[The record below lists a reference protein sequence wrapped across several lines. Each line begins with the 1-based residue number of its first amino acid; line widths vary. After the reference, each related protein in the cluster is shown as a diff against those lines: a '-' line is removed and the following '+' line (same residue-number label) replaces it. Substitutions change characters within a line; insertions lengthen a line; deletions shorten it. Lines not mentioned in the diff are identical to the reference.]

1 MPNSINTVKS
11 LTGIAAKMGAVML
24 KNRLGFT
31 SSVDKEDETTF
42 AGSFKSVQPGE
53 TIYVNKQPRFTVRT
67 DATFSAQDV
76 TDEKV
81 ALTVNQ
87 RRGVD
92 INLTSAEIATDAQ
105 MKSWADRFLK
115 PAVQRIAE
123 EVELYNLQTATQA
136 AYMTVGTA
144 GTSPATS
151 GVFLQARERI
161 ISQAC
166 PDDSNLMC
174 VIPPSVNTT
183 MVPAL
188 QGLFLPNQQIGDQFR
203 NGYLGKTTLGLDF
216 MTSNLAYTHTNGTA
230 VAQSVLING
239 AISTNGT
246 STIAVD
252 AITGTNTLTK
262 GTVFTIAG
270 VFDVNPI
277 TKATLP
283 NLKQFVVTATTSAT
297 AGAIASLPIAPALYF
312 SGTLQNVSTTIAD
325 NAALTF
331 STGAVASS
339 VLANSLV
346 YHPSAVRFCSVP
358 LMNPGQGVVESSTET
373 VDGISMRAIKYY
385 DGDNDRLKLRLDI
398 QFGTAVVRP
407 EWLARVTS

>member
-1 MPNSINTVKS
+1 MANTINTVKS

-31 SSVDKEDETTF
+31 DSVSKEDEATF
-42 AGSFKSVQPGE
+42 GQNFKSVQPGD
-53 TIYVNKQPRFTVRT
+53 TIYVNKHPRYTVRT
-67 DATFSAQDV
+67 NATFSAQDV
-76 TDEKV
+76 TEEKV
-81 ALTVNQ
+81 ALTVDQ

-92 INLTSAEIATDAQ
+92 INLTSLEMATDAQ
-105 MKSWADRFLK
+105 VSAWAERFLK

-123 EVELYNLQTATQA
+123 EVEKYNLQLATQA
-136 AYMTVGTA
+136 AYQMVGTA

-161 ISQAC
+161 LAQAAE
-166 PDDSNLMC
+166 DGDLMA

-188 QGLFLPNQQIGDQFR
+188 QGLFLPNQQIGDQFK

-239 AISTNGT
+239 AVSTNGT
-246 STIAVD
+246 ATLAVD

-270 VFDVNPI
+270 VYDVNPI

-283 NLKQFVVTATTSAT
+283 NLKQFVVTADT
-297 AGAIASLPIAPALYF
+297 AASGGAIASLPISPALYF
-312 SGTLQNVSTTIAD
+312 TGTLQNVSTTIAD

-331 STGAVASS
+331 TSGTTASS
-339 VLANSLV
+339 VYANSLV
-346 YHPSAVRFCSVP
+346 YAPSAIRFCSVP
-358 LMNPGQGVVESSTET
+358 LFNPGKGVVESSTET

-398 QFGTAVVRP
+398 QFGTAIIRP
-407 EWLARVTS
+407 EHICRVTS

>member
-1 MPNSINTVKS
+1 MANSINTVKS

-24 KNRLGFT
+24 KNRLGYT
-31 SSVDKEDETTF
+31 ASIDKEDETTIG
-42 AGSFKSVQPGE
+42 GSYKSVQAGD

-76 TDEKV
+76 TEEKV
-81 ALTVNQ
+81 ALTVDQ

-105 MKSWADRFLK
+105 MKVWADRFLK

-123 EVELYNLQTATQA
+123 EVELYNLQKATQA
-136 AYMTVGTA
+136 AYMMVGTA

-161 ISQAC
+161 IAQAC
-166 PDDSNLMC
+166 PDDSNLMA
-174 VIPPSVNTT
+174 VIAPSVNTT

-188 QGLFLPNQQIGDQFR
+188 QGLFLPNQQIADQYR
-203 NGYLGKTTLGLDF
+203 NGYLGKTSLGLDF

-239 AISTNGT
+239 AVSTNAT
-246 STIAVD
+246 ATLAVD

-270 VFDVNPI
+270 VYDVNPV

-283 NLKQFVVTATTSAT
+283 NLKQFVVTADTAAT
-297 AGAIASLPIAPALYF
+297 AGAIAALPIAPALYF
-312 SGTLQNVSTTIAD
+312 TGTLKNVSTTIAD
-325 NAALTF
+325 NAALVFT
-331 STGAVASS
+331 SGTTASS
-339 VLANSLV
+339 VYGNSLV
-346 YHPSAVRFCSVP
+346 YHPSSVRFCSIP
-358 LMNPGQGVVESSTET
+358 LFEPAQGVVESSTQT

-385 DGDNDRLKLRLDI
+385 DGDNDKLKLRLDI
-398 QFGTAVVRP
+398 QFGTAIVRP
-407 EWLARVTS
+407 EWMARVTS

>member
-1 MPNSINTVKS
+1 MANTINTVKS
-11 LTGIAAKMGAVML
+11 LTGIAAKMGATML

-31 SSVDKEDETTF
+31 ASIDSEDEATF
-42 AGSFKSVQPGE
+42 GQGFKSVQPGD
-53 TIYVNKQPRFTVRT
+53 TIYVNKHPRYTVRT
-67 DATFSAQDV
+67 NATFSAQDV
-76 TDEKV
+76 TEEKV
-81 ALTVNQ
+81 ALTVDQ

-105 MKSWADRFLK
+105 IKAWGQRFLK

-123 EVELYNLQTATQA
+123 EVEKYNLQLATQA
-136 AYMTVGTA
+136 CYQTVGTP

-161 ISQAC
+161 LAQAC
-166 PDDSNLMC
+166 EDNGLMA

-188 QGLFLPNQQIGDQFR
+188 QGLFLPNQQVGDQFK

-216 MTSNLAYTHTNGTA
+216 MTSNLAYAHTNGTA

-246 STIAVD
+246 ATIAVD
-252 AITGTNTLTK
+252 AITGTNNLTA
-262 GTVFTIAG
+262 GTTFTIAG
-270 VFDVNPI
+270 VYDVNPV

-283 NLKQFVVTATTSAT
+283 NLKQFVVTATTAAT
-297 AGAIASLPIAPALYF
+297 AGAIASLPISPALYF

-325 NAALTF
+325 NAALVFT
-331 STGAVASS
+331 TGTVASS
-339 VLANSLV
+339 VYNNSLV

-358 LMNPGQGVVESSTET
+358 LFDPGQGVVESSTET

-385 DGDNDRLKLRLDI
+385 DGDNDKLKLRLDI
-398 QFGTAVVRP
+398 QFGTAIVRA
-407 EWLARVTS
+407 EHLCRVTS

>member
-1 MPNSINTVKS
+1 MANSINTVKS

-24 KNRLGFT
+24 KNKLGFT
-31 SSVDKEDETTF
+31 SSVDKEDEATY
-42 AGSFKSVQPGE
+42 GENFKSVQPGD
-53 TIYVNKQPRFTVRT
+53 TIYVNKHPRFTVRT

-81 ALTVNQ
+81 ALTVDQ

-105 MKSWADRFLK
+105 IGAWAERFLK
-115 PAVQRIAE
+115 PAVARIGE
-123 EVELYNLQTATQA
+123 EVEKYNLQLASQS
-136 AYMTVGTA
+136 AYMMVGTA

-151 GVFLQARERI
+151 GVFLQAKERI
-161 ISQAC
+161 ESQAY
-166 PDDSNLMC
+166 SEGELMA

-188 QGLFLPNQQIGDQFR
+188 QGLFLPNQQIGSQFTTGR
-203 NGYLGKTTLGLDF
+203 LGKTTLGIDF

-239 AISTNGT
+239 AVSTNGT
-246 STIAVD
+246 ATLAVD

-270 VFDVNPI
+270 VYDVNPV
-277 TKATLP
+277 TKVQLT
-283 NLKQFVVTATTSAT
+283 NLKQFVVTATTSASG
-297 AGAIASLPIAPALYF
+297 GAIAALPIAPALYF
-312 SGTLQNVSTTIAD
+312 TGTLQNVSTTIAD
-325 NAALTF
+325 NAALVFT
-331 STGAVASS
+331 SGTTASS
-339 VLANSLV
+339 IYGHSLV
-346 YHPSAVRFCSVP
+346 YAPSAVRFCSIP
-358 LMNPGQGVVESSTET
+358 LFNPGKGVVESTTET

-385 DGDNDRLKLRLDI
+385 DGDNDKLKLRLDI
-398 QFGTAVVRP
+398 QFGTAIVRP
-407 EWLARVTS
+407 EHLCRVTS